1 MPATDSGR
9 SLDYFEHGLSF
20 LPYNHWTS
28 LYDLS
33 LTVHVKT
40 LDAAFAEGKHDKVT
54 EVVNL
59 VLLNAMNFNDKFHS
73 YTQLIRSTAI
83 QGSADV
89 AIAEIGKLLTS
100 LGDVPINSDV
110 SLQSFVQEIM
120 SVRRLLAGRQKE
132 LLFAN
137 PSHMNDQTLVMTMK
151 LKIMLVIFYT
161 QQQSYMSGIVVC
173 NMIRQVLQFGLC
185 EEGVIALAFFSNLV
199 LERID
204 DVEEACQLGRLSVSL
219 IKHFDEERLIPGV
232 YCIVY
237 GTVLLCQDPWH
248 SLMEPLLTAC
258 RTSFATSNF
267 EFATLNA
274 MAFVGRSWNGGRHI
288 GLIMSEMRNFG
299 QVRGHAPCA
308 CSIQTHTCFSTS
320 PIGKVLRS

>member
-1 MPATDSGR
+1 M
-9 SLDYFEHGLSF
+9 
-20 LPYNHWTS
+20 
-28 LYDLS
+28 YDLS
-33 LTVHVKT
+33 LTVHVK
-40 LDAAFAEGKHDKVT
+40 LVDAAFAEGKHDRVT
-54 EVVNL
+54 EVVNV

-83 QGSADV
+83 QGSVDV

-100 LGDVPINSDV
+100 LGDVSINPNV
-110 SLQSFVQEIM
+110 TLQTFVQEIM
-120 SVRRLLAGRQKE
+120 SVRQLLAGRQKE

-137 PSHMNDQTLVMTMK
+137 PASMTDQTLLMTMK
-151 LKIMLVIFYT
+151 LKIMLAIYYI
-161 QQQSYMSGIVVC
+161 QKQSYMTGIVVC

-219 IKHFDEERLIPGV
+219 VKHFDEKRLIPGV

-237 GTVLLCQDPWH
+237 GTVLLSQDPWH
-248 SLMEPLLTAC
+248 SLMEPLITAC

-274 MAFVGRSWNGGRHI
+274 VAFVGRSWNGGRHI

-299 QVRGHAPCA
+299 QVRGLAHCA
-308 CSIQTHTCFSTS
+308 RSILTHNCFSTL
-320 PIGKVLRS
+320 PIGKAIRC